1 MFKKKKRDEERKEDF
16 QQKEGAGKA
25 VEKKEAVVKEESWKE
40 QFLRVSADF
49 QNLKRRVEK
58 EKLEWIK
65 IAQVDVIKSFLSL
78 VDEFDRA
85 IESSEKSSLSDEVK
99 AWLDGFKMIRKN
111 LSKKLVDLG
120 VSEIDC
126 SKEFDP
132 HFHEALMQVSSK
144 DHKSGEIVQIISPG
158 YLFKDEVI
166 RHAKV
171 SVAK

>member
-1 MFKKKKRDEERKEDF
+1 MFKKKKKHEGQKKDF
-16 QQKEGAGKA
+16 QQKKDTGKML
-25 VEKKEAVVKEESWKE
+25 EKEENVAPEESWKE
-40 QFLRVSADF
+40 QLLRVSADF

-78 VDEFDRA
+78 VDDFDRA
-85 IESSEKSSLSDEVK
+85 IESSERSSLSDEVK
-99 AWLDGFKMIRKN
+99 AWLEGFKMIRKN
-111 LSKKLVDLG
+111 LSKKLSDLG
-120 VSEIDC
+120 VSEIDYG
-126 SKEFDP
+126 KEFDP
-132 HFHEALMQVSSK
+132 HLHEALMQVSSK
-144 DHKSGEIVQIISPG
+144 DHKSGEIVQVISPG